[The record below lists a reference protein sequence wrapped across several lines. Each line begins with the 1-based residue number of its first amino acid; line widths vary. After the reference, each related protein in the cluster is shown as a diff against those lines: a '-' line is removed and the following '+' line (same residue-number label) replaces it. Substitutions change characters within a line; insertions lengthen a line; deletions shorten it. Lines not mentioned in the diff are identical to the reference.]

1 MGQEDHIKRFSLHK
15 SLAVRESAFFEKAF
29 SKEWKESEE
38 NEVRLPDHEPEHFK
52 VFLQWLYTRRIF
64 SSQAMV
70 IACNECID
78 EWDLLANAWAL
89 GAYLQATDF
98 QDTVAD
104 AILEKAL
111 QGGGSM
117 HSIHKIIYANSVA
130 GSPIRKLVVDIAV
143 WRWDVTMLEA
153 QGNNAAWSDFFR
165 DLSIAMLKTRESTA
179 ESKAVKAS
187 CEHHE
192 HRPQGG
198 ACYKTMQHGFS

>member
-1 MGQEDHIKRFSLHK
+1 LHK
-15 SLAVRESAFFEKAF
+15 TLAVRESAFFDKAF
-29 SKEWKESEE
+29 SKDWKESEE
-38 NEVRLPDHEPEHFK
+38 NEIRLPDHEPEHFQI
-52 VFLQWLYTRRIF
+52 FLLWLYTRRIF

-104 AILEKAL
+104 AILEKTA
-111 QGGGSM
+111 QGCGSM

-130 GSPIRKLVVDIAV
+130 GAPIRKLVVDIAA
-143 WRWDVTMLEA
+143 WRWDVPMLEA

-165 DLSIAMLKTRESTA
+165 DLSIALLKTREST
-179 ESKAVKAS
+179 EDSRVVKAS
-187 CEHHE
+187 CDYHD
-192 HRPQGG
+192 HRLKGG
-198 ACYKTMQHGFS
+198 VCYKIKRHGFS